1 VTAAE
6 NPFQQAP
13 LAQRTAT
20 VNQLVG
26 FNVKFFRQ
34 AAGLTQDELGQRLG
48 GWSKGVVSA
57 AERSWDSDRIRQFDA
72 DELAAI
78 AGALGVPLAALFL
91 PPPDAGTAVDY
102 TFTDGA
108 RQMSADALLSLA
120 VTDYQG
126 DSKLMVAVQE
136 RINSLGGGRLM
147 QSIEDEAL
155 RIMEEAR
162 DFAKQLIG
170 EGSGVAQDL
179 RSDAAERHRQVMAN
193 LVPQYEALERRVSDL
208 RGFEREYRVRLI
220 SALEDGL
227 RYLRAGAEDEG
238 AFPAVLKVPPEATPK
253 DEP

>member
-6 NPFQQAP
+6 KPFQQPP
-13 LAQRTAT
+13 LPQRAAT

-26 FNVKFFRQ
+26 LNMKFFRQ

-57 AERSWDSDRIRQFDA
+57 AERSWDSDRVRQFDA
-72 DELAAI
+72 DELAGI
-78 AGALGVPLAALFL
+78 AGALGIPLAALFL
-91 PPPDAGTAVDY
+91 PPPDSGTAVDY

-108 RQMSADALLSLA
+108 RQLSADALLSLA

-126 DSKLMVAVQE
+126 DSKCMVAVRE
-136 RINSLGGGRLM
+136 RINSLSGGRFM

-170 EGSGVAQDL
+170 EGSDTALSL
-179 RSDAAERHRQVMAN
+179 RHDAEVRHRTAMSN

-208 RGFEREYRVRLI
+208 RGFEREYRLRLI
-220 SALEDGL
+220 GMLEDGMS
-227 RYLRAGAEDEG
+227 YLRAGADDRG
-238 AFPAVLKVPPEATPK
+238 DAPLIPAVPPE
-253 DEP
+253 DEL